1 MRCGVIA
8 CLLYAGVVYA
18 QPAGEVNPE
27 AEKLFRDG
35 RALLKDGNTAAAC
48 DAFTASAKLGPSVGT
63 FLNLGD
69 CRARRGEV
77 ATAWAAFVEAGRLA
91 GKVGDPR
98 KAEADRRAAELEPQ
112 LSYLTIEV
120 ASPVPGLTIV
130 RDDVAIDATV
140 WQQPT
145 AIDPG
150 AHTVVATAPGFDK
163 WAMKIDV
170 APNGDKAVAHVP
182 ALHAQPIAAVPARP
196 VAGRATD
203 RFTTTRVIG
212 VASAGVGVAALAGSL
227 VLAINAKGIEDDAR
241 AICPT
246 GKSCTDLGA
255 SQESERAVTRANIAT
270 IVGAGGIVALTAG
283 VTLWFLGRPREGTPP
298 PVAATVTRD
307 SFAVSLAGRF

>member
-8 CLLYAGVVYA
+8 CLLYAGVAHA

-91 GKVGDPR
+91 GKVADPR
-98 KAEADRRAAELEPQ
+98 KAEADKRAAELEPE

-120 ASPVPGLTIV
+120 TSRVPGLTIQ

-150 AHTVVATAPGFDK
+150 AHTVVATAPGFAK
-163 WAMKIDV
+163 WGMKIEV
-170 APNGDKAVAHVP
+170 APHGDKAIAHVP
-182 ALHAQPIAAVPARP
+182 ALQAIAVAPSAAVAVHAP
-196 VAGRATD
+196 D
-203 RFTTTRVIG
+203 RFTTMRIIG

-227 VLAINAKGIEDDAR
+227 ALAIDAKGLENDAR
-241 AICPT
+241 ITCPADKPC
-246 GKSCTDLGA
+246 GNLPA

-270 IVGAGGIVALTAG
+270 VIGAGGVVAVTAG
-283 VTLWFLGRPREGTPP
+283 VVLWFVGRPREAAPP
-298 PVAATVTRD
+298 PIAATATRD
-307 SFAVSLAGRF
+307 SFAVALTGHF